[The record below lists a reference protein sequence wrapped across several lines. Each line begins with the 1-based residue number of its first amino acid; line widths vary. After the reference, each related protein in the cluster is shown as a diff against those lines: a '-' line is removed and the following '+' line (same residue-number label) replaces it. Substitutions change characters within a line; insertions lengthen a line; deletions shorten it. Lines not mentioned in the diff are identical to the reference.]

1 VKLDSAIGFNISL
14 DNTIR
19 MLRELATFTDVH
31 ITVICHPRKTS
42 NVSKKDGYAFLTE
55 YDLSGRARSV
65 QEADNVIILQTSQD
79 VESGVRKDWIQVV
92 YTVFIIMK
100 VLFLDS

>member
-1 VKLDSAIGFNISL
+1 MKLTSRSL
-14 DNTIR
+14 TTFSDNTIR

-31 ITVICHPRKTS
+31 ITVICHPRKTQ

-65 QEADNVIILQTSQD
+65 QEADNVIILQTSQ
-79 VESGVRKDWIQVV
+79 EISTGVRKDWIQV
-92 YTVFIIMK
+92 TLTLK
-100 VLFLDS
+100 NL